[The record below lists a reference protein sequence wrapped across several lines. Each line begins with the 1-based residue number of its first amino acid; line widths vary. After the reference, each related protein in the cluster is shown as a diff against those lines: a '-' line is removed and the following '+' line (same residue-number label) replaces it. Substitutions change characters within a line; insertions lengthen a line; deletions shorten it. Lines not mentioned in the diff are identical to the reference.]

1 MGRGKDRNGYGKL
14 APVDTKADVSE
25 TKKCATLLAEAM
37 DRLEALFV
45 ATARALVGSGPAIDY
60 EDWDAQIQA
69 AVVLR
74 ERAGAIGDDLESSVP
89 QRKFDSPKFRRSRVF
104 PFYVTSRNGLRRQFS
119 AVDIIRV
126 ALRLLWVAQDDGDAE
141 LAGKTAE
148 AANALGQHALLLL
161 QAAPTL
167 GLDSASLD
175 KMRVLTSALDNS
187 YDEAKRLHQEAL
199 AAFDRIVG
207 D

>member
-1 MGRGKDRNGYGKL
+1 
-14 APVDTKADVSE
+14 
-25 TKKCATLLAEAM
+25 M

-45 ATARALVGSGPAIDY
+45 ATARALVGSGPTIDY
-60 EDWDAQIQA
+60 EDWDAQVEA
-69 AVVLR
+69 AVAVR
-74 ERAGAIGDDLESSVP
+74 EQAGAIADDIESSVP
-89 QRKFDSPKFRRSRVF
+89 QREFDSPKFRRSRAF

-119 AVDIIRV
+119 AVDIMRV
-126 ALRLLWVAQDDGDAE
+126 ALRLLWVAQDDGDVE

-148 AANALGQHALLLL
+148 AANALSQHSLLLL

-167 GLDSASLD
+167 SLNNVSLD
-175 KMRVLTSALDNS
+175 KMRVLTSGLDNS